1 MDLYT
6 EQLYRKR
13 KTALEWLL
21 QILMMAACV
30 VGSVVILM
38 FFSAL
43 SSQMGLMAGTLVV
56 VILAYFV
63 IKYQLFQIFDREFE
77 YLYFNGDID
86 FDRITAKSTRKRII
100 SIKAADVT
108 RFGVY
113 RDSVKTHLPFD
124 KVIDVTSGYQ
134 TENTLCFLT
143 LRHRQM
149 GNVLLIWEPKQE
161 ILDDMKRR
169 VSVPFEA

>member
-13 KTALEWLL
+13 KSFSEQLL
-21 QILMMAACV
+21 QVLIFAACV
-30 VGSVVILM
+30 AGSMLIIML
-38 FFSAL
+38 FSAL
-43 SSQMGLMAGTLVV
+43 SANYGLFAGTLVV
-56 VILAYFV
+56 IILAYFSF
-63 IKYQLFQIFDREFE
+63 KYQWFQQFDREFE

-86 FDRITAKSTRKRII
+86 IDRITAKSTRKRIL
-100 SIKAADVT
+100 SVRAADVT

-113 RDSVKTHLPFD
+113 RDAVKSNIPFD
-124 KVIDVTSGYQ
+124 KIIDVTSGYE

-143 LRHRQM
+143 VRNKEY
-149 GNVLLIWEPKQE
+149 GNVLLIFEPKKE

-169 VSVPFEA
+169 VQVNFEI

>member
-13 KTALEWLL
+13 KTPLELIL
-21 QILMMAACV
+21 QILVFLGCV
-30 VGSVVILM
+30 AGSVAIIM
-38 FFSAL
+38 IFSAL
-43 SSQMGLMAGTLVV
+43 SPQFGLMGGTLIVI
-56 VILAYFV
+56 ILAYFSF
-63 IKYQLFQIFDREFE
+63 KYQWFQRFDKEYE

-86 FDRITAKSTRKRII
+86 FDCITAKASRKRII

-108 RFGVY
+108 RFGKY
-113 RDSVKTHLPFD
+113 RESIRSNVPFD
-124 KVIDVTSGYQ
+124 KVIDVTSGYE
-134 TENTLCFLT
+134 TENTLCFLSVK
-143 LRHRQM
+143 HRQM

-169 VSVPFEA
+169 VQVPYEA